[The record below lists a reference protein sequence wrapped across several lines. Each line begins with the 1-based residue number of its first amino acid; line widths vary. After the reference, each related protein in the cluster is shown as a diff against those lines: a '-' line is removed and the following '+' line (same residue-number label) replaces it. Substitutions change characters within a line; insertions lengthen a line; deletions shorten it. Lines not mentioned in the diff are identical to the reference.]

1 MKKRISKL
9 EFGLSLAKVFNLS
22 TKQINKINYESKK
35 VLRPN
40 DMSVNISKIS
50 KIFNKKNFDIEYQ
63 LYLLKKDANF
73 FRKELLK
80 F

>member
-1 MKKRISKL
+1 
-9 EFGLSLAKVFNLS
+9 
-22 TKQINKINYESKK
+22 
-35 VLRPN
+35 
-40 DMSVNISKIS
+40 MSVNISKIS